1 MPSHVL
7 VTGGAGF
14 IGSHLTRRLL
24 ARGDRVT
31 VLDDFNDFYDPAR
44 KRRNVARLMAEQP
57 AAVAA
62 ASAGAARAGT
72 GAGGPPGSGDP
83 GDPGDPGG
91 PGSRHRLEL
100 VEGDIRDAALVD
112 RLFAGSGFDAVVHLA
127 ARAGVRPSLREP
139 VLYEDVNCVGTLRL
153 LEAARRHG
161 PRLFVF
167 GSSSSVYGINT
178 KVPFAEDDEVN
189 QPISPYATT
198 KRSGELL
205 CYNYHHLYGLRVA
218 CLRFFTVYGPA
229 QRPEMA
235 IHKFTDLL
243 ARGEPVPIF
252 GDGSSRRDYTYV
264 DDIVDGIEATLA
276 LAPGFEILN
285 LGGADTT
292 SLQDLVLWLAAE
304 LAVEPRFEYLAA
316 QPGDVPITYADVAK
330 AARLLG
336 YSPKVPIRE
345 GLRRFVRWYREQE
358 VAAAAAPSQLLTD
371 PA

>member
-31 VLDDFNDFYDPAR
+31 VLDDFNDFYDPAV
-44 KRRNVARLMAEQP
+44 KRENVAETTREAEH
-57 AAVAA
+57 
-62 ASAGAARAGT
+62 GARF
-72 GAGGPPGSGDP
+72 
-83 GDPGDPGG
+83 
-91 PGSRHRLEL
+91 RL

-112 RLFAGSGFDAVVHLA
+112 RLFAEGGFDAVVHLA
-127 ARAGVRPSLREP
+127 ARAGVRPSLQEP
-139 VLYEDVNCVGTLRL
+139 ILYEDVNCIGTLRL

-161 PRLFVF
+161 PKTFLF
-167 GSSSSVYGINT
+167 GSSSSVYGINE
-178 KVPFAEDDEVN
+178 KVPFAEDDPVE

-205 CYNYHHLYGLRVA
+205 CYNYHHLYGFRVA

-243 ARGEPVPIF
+243 RRGERVPLF
-252 GDGSSRRDYTYV
+252 GDGGSRRDYTYV
-264 DDIVDGIEATLA
+264 DDIVDGLVATLE

-285 LGGADTT
+285 LGGAETT
-292 SLQDLVLWLAAE
+292 ALRDLVQWIAEE
-304 LAVEPRFEYLAA
+304 LAVEPRIEYLPA
-316 QPGDVPITYADVAK
+316 QPGDVPITYADVSK
-330 AARLLG
+330 AGRLLG

-345 GLRRFVRWYREQE
+345 GLRRFVSWYRAR
-358 VAAAAAPSQLLTD
+358 VPLRVT
-371 PA
+371 

>member
-44 KRRNVARLMAEQP
+44 KRRNVAQLLAEPDAIAATP
-57 AAVAA
+57 AGT
-62 ASAGAARAGT
+62 AGAAT
-72 GAGGPPGSGDP
+72 GADP
-83 GDPGDPGG
+83 G
-91 PGSRHRLEL
+91 HRDRLQL

-112 RLFAGSGFDAVVHLA
+112 RLFAAGGFDAVVHLA

-139 VLYEDVNCVGTLRL
+139 VLYEDVNCIGTLRL

-178 KVPFAEDDEVN
+178 KVPFSEDDEVN

-205 CYNYHHLYGLRVA
+205 CYNYHHLYGFRIA

-235 IHKFTDLL
+235 IHKFTELL
-243 ARGEPVPIF
+243 ARGEPVPMF

-264 DDIVDGIEATLA
+264 DDIVDGIGATLA

-292 SLQDLVLWLAAE
+292 SLMDLVLGLAAE
-304 LAVEPRFEYLAA
+304 LAVEPRIEYLAA
-316 QPGDVPITYADVAK
+316 QPGDVPITYADVSR

-345 GLRRFVRWYREQE
+345 GLRRFVRWFREQQP
-358 VAAAAAPSQLLTD
+358 APAPVPAQTSDGSGMKRID
-371 PA
+371 PLRELPRL

>member
-1 MPSHVL
+1 MSSHVL

-24 ARGDRVT
+24 GRGDRVT

-44 KRRNVARLMAEQP
+44 KRRNLEPLLGEPALQERL
-57 AAVAA
+57 
-62 ASAGAARAGT
+62 R
-72 GAGGPPGSGDP
+72 
-83 GDPGDPGG
+83 
-91 PGSRHRLEL
+91 L
-100 VEGDIRDAALVD
+100 VEGDIRDAPLVE
-112 RLFAGSGFDAVVHLA
+112 RLFAGGAFDAVVHLA

-139 VLYEDVNCVGTLRL
+139 ILYEEVNCIGTLRL

-161 PRLFVF
+161 PHRFVF

-198 KRSGELL
+198 KRTGELL
-205 CYNYHHLYGLRVA
+205 CYNYHHLYGFRIA

-243 ARGEPVPIF
+243 ARGEPVTVYGA
-252 GDGSSRRDYTYV
+252 GDSRRDYTYV
-264 DDIVDGIEATLA
+264 EDILDGIEAALE

-292 SLQDLVLWLAAE
+292 ALADLVRWIAAE
-304 LAVEPRFEYLAA
+304 LAVEPRIEYLAD
-316 QPGDVPITYADVAK
+316 QPGDVPITYADVSK

-345 GLRRFVRWYREQE
+345 GLRRFVRWYREQQDL
-358 VAAAAAPSQLLTD
+358 AAPVPSQSVTD

>member
-1 MPSHVL
+1 MHIL

-31 VLDDFNDFYDPAR
+31 ALDDFNDYYDPAR
-44 KRRNVARLMAEQP
+44 KRGNVAALLSRED
-57 AAVAA
+57 
-62 ASAGAARAGT
+62 S
-72 GAGGPPGSGDP
+72 SDP
-83 GDPGDPGG
+83 
-91 PGSRHRLEL
+91 SIYRV

-112 RLFAGSGFDAVVHLA
+112 RLFADGRFDAVIHLA
-127 ARAGVRPSLREP
+127 ARAGVRPSLAEP
-139 VLYEDVNCVGTLRL
+139 ILYEDVNCIGTLRL

-161 PRLFVF
+161 PKLFLF
-167 GSSSSVYGINT
+167 GSSSSVYGINE
-178 KVPFAEDDEVN
+178 KIPFAEDDEVN

-198 KRSGELL
+198 KRAGELL
-205 CYNYHHLYGLRVA
+205 CYNYHHLYGFRTA
-218 CLRFFTVYGPA
+218 CLRFFTVFGPA

-243 ARGEPVPIF
+243 WNGRPVPMY

-264 DDIVDGIEATLA
+264 DDIVDGLVATLD

-292 SLQDLVLWLAAE
+292 SLKDLVHWIAEE
-304 LAVEPRFEYLAA
+304 LAVEPRIDYLPA
-316 QPGDVPITYADVAK
+316 QPGDVPITYADVSK

-336 YSPKVPIRE
+336 YAPKVPIRE
-345 GLRRFVRWYREQE
+345 GLRRFVAWYRER
-358 VAAAAAPSQLLTD
+358 QLGLGHLPPRTLRERLQ
-371 PA
+371 P

>member
-1 MPSHVL
+1 MAAAAPPFHPHARATDSKPMPSHVL

-44 KRRNVARLMAEQP
+44 KRRNLATLLAEPALHGRLA
-57 AAVAA
+57 
-62 ASAGAARAGT
+62 
-72 GAGGPPGSGDP
+72 
-83 GDPGDPGG
+83 
-91 PGSRHRLEL
+91 L
-100 VEGDIRDAALVD
+100 VEGDIRDAPLVE
-112 RLFAGSGFDAVVHLA
+112 RLFAGGAFDAVVHLA

-139 VLYEDVNCVGTLRL
+139 ILYEDVNCIGTLRL

-161 PRLFVF
+161 PDRFIF

-198 KRSGELL
+198 KRTGELL
-205 CYNYHHLYGLRVA
+205 CYNYHHLYGFRVA

-243 ARGEPVPIF
+243 ARGQPVTMYGA
-252 GDGSSRRDYTYV
+252 GDSRRDYTYV
-264 DDIVDGIEATLA
+264 EDILDGIEAALE

-292 SLQDLVLWLAAE
+292 ALADLVRWLAAE
-304 LAVEPRFEYLAA
+304 LAVEPRIEYLAD
-316 QPGDVPITYADVAK
+316 QPGDVPITFADVSK

-345 GLRRFVRWYREQE
+345 GLRRFVRWYREQP
-358 VAAAAAPSQLLTD
+358 AAAPAPTRS
-371 PA
+371 